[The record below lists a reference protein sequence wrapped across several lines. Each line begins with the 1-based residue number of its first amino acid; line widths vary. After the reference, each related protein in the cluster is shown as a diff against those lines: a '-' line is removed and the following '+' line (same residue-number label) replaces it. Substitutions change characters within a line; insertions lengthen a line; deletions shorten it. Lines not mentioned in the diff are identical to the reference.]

1 MTVPVMAKDEGR
13 EALATYLTWL
23 RECLEEGWTDW
34 KAFLAGNPKA
44 ANFRATTRA
53 NMVYDYTVAAAE
65 RKFEKDPNVHISSKR
80 GFTTLTFTSPRIIVL
95 RFKKYRSRR
104 LKTSGIPT
112 RQRIAFEEQRIALD
126 GMDITNLV
134 AGYVLD
140 TLGTKQIMLA
150 ISCPL
155 GSDVLWSIN
164 LEDEA
169 MATVQPVY
177 ELPLDDGPAIR
188 SKKPKKTKQDNAE
201 GQ

>member
-1 MTVPVMAKDEGR
+1 MTAPVLTEDEGR
-13 EALATYLTWL
+13 EALATYLAWL
-23 RECLEEGWTDW
+23 RECIEEGWADW

-65 RKFEKDPNVHISSKR
+65 RKFEDDPNVHVSSKR
-80 GFTTLTFTSPRIIVL
+80 GFTTLTFTNPRLIVL

-112 RQRIAFEEQRIALD
+112 QQRIAFEGQRIALD

-140 TLGTKQIMLA
+140 KLGTKQIMLA

-155 GSDVLWSIN
+155 GSEVLWSIN

-169 MATVQPVY
+169 TATVQPVY
-177 ELPLDDGPAIR
+177 ELPLNDAPAIR
-188 SKKPKKTKQDNAE
+188 SKKQKKIKKDDAE